1 MTHEQRIDAALDSV
15 LKASGSALKYY
26 TLAKTLSDMREAIRK
41 VMSDAYIKGAGDC
54 FELVA
59 AERARCA
66 AERNRLLLA
75 LQTIKASAGNPEF
88 VFTTARDA
96 LAEFDSIM
104 EQTR

>member
-1 MTHEQRIDAALDSV
+1 MSSIDVAAMIPDWSPALECNDSAV
-15 LKASGSALKYY
+15 ARLVYHYDDADPDASALFME
-26 TLAKTLSDMREAIRK
+26 LLREA
-41 VMSDAYIKGAGDC
+41 AA
-54 FELVA
+54 ELVA

-88 VFTTARDA
+88 VFTTARDV